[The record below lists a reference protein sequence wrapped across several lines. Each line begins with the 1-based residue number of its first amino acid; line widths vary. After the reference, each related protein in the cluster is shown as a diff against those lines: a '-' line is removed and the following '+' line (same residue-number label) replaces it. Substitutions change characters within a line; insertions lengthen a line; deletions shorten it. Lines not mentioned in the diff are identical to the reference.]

1 MAESRSTRDAVMTMA
16 ESRSVRHGY
25 GYDDGGKLVGTTRLR
40 LRRRRKV
47 GRHDT
52 VTTMAE
58 SRSARHSYDDV
69 GNTQSSRNR
78 NRLEAGQD
86 LVRAGSVHILQE
98 VIIATRSSGAV
109 CK

>member
-58 SRSARHSYDDV
+58 SRSARHGYDNDV
-69 GNTQSSRNR
+69 GNAQSSRNQ
-78 NRLEAGQD
+78 NCLEAEQD
-86 LVRAGSVHILQE
+86 LVRAGSVHILQD
-98 VIIATRSSGAV
+98 VIIATRSSGV
-109 CK
+109 